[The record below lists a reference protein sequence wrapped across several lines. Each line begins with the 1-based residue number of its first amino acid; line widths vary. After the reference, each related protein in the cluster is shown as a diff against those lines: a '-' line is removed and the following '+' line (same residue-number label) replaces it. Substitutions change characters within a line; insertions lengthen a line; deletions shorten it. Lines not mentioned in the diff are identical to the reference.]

1 MKNVGFCGGYSILEL
16 GPVAD
21 MQAFFYGIQ
30 IACLR
35 LPAGEDSRLLTDRL
49 YKRYLRLD
57 ELDQAIH
64 LLQKIQNIM
73 RQIPTKRVDWGDFKW
88 DKSHT
93 NLDKSKKNLSDL
105 LERHFNSAY
114 EIISDAQ
121 HFEKKFKKYTPVMT
135 AVTDLPRVITDT
147 KRPLAEY
154 DALEG
159 DPIWLR

>member
-21 MQAFFYGIQ
+21 MQVFFYSIGI
-30 IACLR
+30 AASR

-49 YKRYLRLD
+49 YRRYLRLD
-57 ELDQAIH
+57 ELGQATR
-64 LLQKIQNIM
+64 LLQKIQKIM
-73 RQIPTKRVDWGDFKW
+73 QHIPTKGVDWGDFKW

-93 NLDKSKKNLSDL
+93 NLEKSKENLAEL
-105 LERHFNSAY
+105 LEIYFDSVY
-114 EIISDAQ
+114 EIIDDAQ
-121 HFEKKFKKYTPVMT
+121 NFEKTFKKYTPVMT